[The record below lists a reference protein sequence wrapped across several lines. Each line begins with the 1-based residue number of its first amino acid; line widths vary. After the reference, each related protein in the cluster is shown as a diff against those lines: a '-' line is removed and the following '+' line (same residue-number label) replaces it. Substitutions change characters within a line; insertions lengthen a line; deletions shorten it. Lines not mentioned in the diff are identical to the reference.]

1 MSQLVYG
8 FVVTVPA
15 GTEKAG
21 NWTQDVSFASAV
33 VNTIEV
39 RVPPGPRGNMGFAIG
54 SGGTAV
60 MPFNAGEWIVT
71 DDEKIT
77 WGVDDQFDSGAWQV
91 LAYNLGRYDHAL
103 YIRFLCDPTAGR
115 AGQTSPLPLSAS
127 VLES

>member
-15 GTEKAG
+15 GTAKDAA
-21 NWTQDVSFASAV
+21 WTEDVAFPPAV

-60 MPFNAGEWIVT
+60 MPFNHGEWIVT
-71 DDEKIT
+71 DDEKIV
-77 WGVDDQFDSGAWQV
+77 WAVDDQFDSGAWQV
-91 LAYNLGRYDHAL
+91 LAYNVGQFPHDI
-103 YIRFLCDPTAGR
+103 YIRFLCDPASGR
-115 AGQTSPLPLSAS
+115 PMQTVPAPLPAGM
-127 VLES
+127 VES